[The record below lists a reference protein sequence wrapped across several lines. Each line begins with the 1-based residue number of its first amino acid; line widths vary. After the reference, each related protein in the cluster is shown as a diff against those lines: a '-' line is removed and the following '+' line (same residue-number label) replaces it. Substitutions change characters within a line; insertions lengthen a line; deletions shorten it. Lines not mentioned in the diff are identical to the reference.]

1 MSRAD
6 DFSVWSD
13 EAGADDAPLVALIHG
28 TMDRSSGM
36 LKLSRRLD
44 ERFRVLRYDRRGY
57 GRSVPAVGEHA
68 GPFGMSEQV
77 SDLVTILGGRRAV
90 LIGHSYGGNVALA
103 AAMLHPGLVAGVAVY
118 ETPMSWEPWWPT
130 TTAGA
135 AARTSA
141 GSPAEAAEQFMRRL
155 VGDATWE
162 ALPVRTRDTRRGEGA
177 AMVGELN
184 DLRANRPWRPDQ
196 IHCPVV
202 LGVGSLANEH
212 HRVGMRHLQRVL
224 PGAQLHELEGCRHDA
239 PTSHSQQFA
248 DTIVDAIAF
257 AAGDQWAT
265 AVNRSTVTG
274 S

>member
-1 MSRAD
+1 MSDCD
-6 DFSVWSD
+6 DVSVWSD

-44 ERFRVLRYDRRGY
+44 QRFRVLRYDRRGY
-57 GRSVPAVGEHA
+57 GRSVPDDGEHT
-68 GPFGMSEQV
+68 GPFAMSDQV
-77 SDLVTILGGRRAV
+77 GDLVALLAGRRAV

-103 AAMLHPGLVAGVAVY
+103 AAMLRPDLVAGVAVY

-135 AARTSA
+135 AARA
-141 GSPAEAAEQFMRRL
+141 AGGSPAEAAEQFMRRL
-155 VGDATWE
+155 IGDLTWE
-162 ALPVRTRDTRRGEGA
+162 ALPARTRDTRRSEGA

-184 DLRANRPWRPDQ
+184 DLRDNRPWLAAR
-196 IHCPVV
+196 IACPVV

-212 HRVGMRHLQRVL
+212 HRVGMRHLLSVF
-224 PGAQLHELEGCRHDA
+224 PDAQLHELEGCRHDA
-239 PTSHSQQFA
+239 PTSHSQQFS
-248 DTIVDAIAF
+248 DTIVDAIAL
-257 AAGDQWAT
+257 ATGGKWAT